1 MKYGMDAELIPIDS
15 FLHTAHN
22 MGLCRILE
30 SKTTPDNIDSELDV
44 ERVACTRAEDSDIS
58 RTIAI
63 PTFDCISLLK
73 ISKKL
78 QENAW

>member
-1 MKYGMDAELIPIDS
+1 MKYGMDAELIPIDC

-22 MGLCRILE
+22 MGLCKILE
-30 SKTTPDNIDSELDV
+30 SKITPGSIDSDVDV
-44 ERVACTRAEDSDIS
+44 EKVACSVAGDSDTI

-73 ISKKL
+73 ISKKI
-78 QENAW
+78 